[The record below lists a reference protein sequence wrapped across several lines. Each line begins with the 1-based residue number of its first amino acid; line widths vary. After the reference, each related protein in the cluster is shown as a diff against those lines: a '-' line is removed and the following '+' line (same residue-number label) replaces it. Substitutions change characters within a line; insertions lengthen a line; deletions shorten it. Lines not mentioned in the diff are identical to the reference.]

1 VNNKIV
7 SFRDL
12 IKISSLKRKQNK
24 KIVLCHGVFDL
35 LHIGHIKH
43 FEEAKT
49 YGDILIVTITPDK
62 FVVKGPNRPAFST
75 NLRLEALQALECVDY
90 VSVNKW
96 ATASQTIKSIKPN
109 IYCKGPDYK
118 KRENDITKKIYE
130 EEVAVKSIKGKI
142 KFTNTQSF
150 SSSNLLN
157 NFLQIH
163 SDQQRKYLSNIS
175 KKFSFTDIKKIF
187 SDFFSIRVLVIGE
200 AIIDKYVFCE
210 ALGKSGKEPILALR
224 EIKTEQYYGGSLA
237 ISNHLSNF
245 CKSLKLFTMIGQKR
259 EYQKDIIK
267 NKAKNISINFFYKS
281 NSPTIVKK
289 RFVDSINKNKI
300 LGVYEINDELINIKQ
315 QNNIQTH
322 LNKLK
327 GKIDHIIISDYGH
340 GFISERIAKKI
351 IGICKSV
358 SLSAQLNAANLGMH
372 TINKYKKI
380 ETLVINEMELRQE
393 MKDRNSLIKKLM
405 KKLTKNIK
413 IKNLIV
419 TRGKNGSILYDKIN
433 NEFIECPAFASSVV
447 DKVGAGDAML
457 SVISIALNIGL
468 DKRLSLLLGS
478 LAAAQSVESM
488 GNSLFVDKNKMLKV
502 IESLIK

>member
-1 VNNKIV
+1 MNNKIV
-7 SFRDL
+7 SFKDL
-12 IKISSLKRKQNK
+12 VKISKLKRNQNK

-49 YGDILIVTITPDK
+49 FGDVLIVTITPDK
-62 FVVKGPNRPAFST
+62 LVVKGPNRPAFNT

-96 ATASQTIKSIKPN
+96 ATATQTIKSIKPH
-109 IYCKGPDYK
+109 IYCKGLDYK
-118 KRENDITKKIYE
+118 KKENDITKKIYE
-130 EEVAVKSIKGKI
+130 EEEAIKSINGLL
-142 KFTNTQSF
+142 KFTNTESF

-157 NFLQIH
+157 NFVKIH
-163 SDQQRKYLSNIS
+163 SDQQRKYLSKIRN
-175 KKFSFTDIKKIF
+175 KFSFKDIKNIF
-187 SDFFSIRVLVIGE
+187 SNFFSIRVLVVGE
-200 AIIDKYVFCE
+200 TIIDKYVFCE
-210 ALGKSGKEPILALR
+210 ALGKSGKEPILVLR
-224 EIKTEQYYGGSLA
+224 EIKTEEYYGGAIA

-245 CKSLKLFTMIGQKR
+245 CKSIKLFTMIGQNK
-259 EYQKDIIK
+259 EYKGDIIK
-267 NKAKNISINFFYKS
+267 NKAKNISVNFFYKL

-300 LGVYEINDELINIKQ
+300 LGIYEINDELINLKQ
-315 QNNIQTH
+315 QKNIQTQ
-322 LNKLK
+322 LNRLK
-327 GKIDHIIISDYGH
+327 GKVDHIIISDYGH
-340 GFISERIAKKI
+340 GFISEKLAKKI
-351 IGICKSV
+351 ISICKSI

-380 ETLVINEMELRQE
+380 ETVVINEMELRHE
-393 MKDRNSLIKKLM
+393 MKDRNSLIKNLM
-405 KKLTKNIK
+405 KQLTQKIK

-433 NEFIECPAFASSVV
+433 KEFIECPAFASSVV

-457 SVISIALNIGL
+457 SIIAIALNKGI
-468 DKRLSLLLGS
+468 DKHLSLFLGS

-488 GNSLFVDKNKMLKV
+488 GNSIFVDKNKMLKV

>member
-1 VNNKIV
+1 MMLNKLIAINDVKKKFEKLENLTIV
-7 SFRDL
+7 
-12 IKISSLKRKQNK
+12 Q
-24 KIVLCHGVFDL
+24 CHGVFDI
-35 LHIGHIKH
+35 LHYGHINY
-43 FEEAKT
+43 FIFAKKK
-49 YGDILIVTITPDK
+49 GDILIVTITPDK

-96 ATASQTIKSIKPN
+96 ATASQTIRSIKPN
-109 IYCKGPDYK
+109 IYCKGRDYK
-118 KRENDITKKIYE
+118 KKENDITKKIYE
-130 EEVAVKSIKGKI
+130 EEEVIKSIKGKI

-157 NFLQIH
+157 NFLKIH
-163 SDQQRKYLSNIS
+163 SDQQRKYLNNIS

-237 ISNHLSNF
+237 ISNHLSDF
-245 CKSLKLFTMIGQKR
+245 CNSIKLLTMIGENK
-259 EYQKDIIK
+259 EYKQDIIK
-267 NKAKNISINFFYKS
+267 NKAKNISIDFFYKS

-300 LGVYEINDELINIKQ
+300 LGVYEINDELIDLKQ
-315 QNNIQTH
+315 QKSIT
-322 LNKLK
+322 LSLEKLK
-327 GKIDHIIISDYGH
+327 KSIDHIIVSDYGH
-340 GFISERIAKKI
+340 GFISEQVAKKI
-351 IGICKSV
+351 INVCKSV

-393 MKDRNSLIKKLM
+393 MKDRNSLIKNLM
-405 KKLTKNIK
+405 KKLTQKIK

-419 TRGKNGSILYDKIN
+419 TRGKNGSILYDKNN
-433 NEFIECPAFASSVV
+433 NEFIECPAFASSIV
-447 DKVGAGDAML
+447 DKIGAGDAML
-457 SVISIALNIGL
+457 SIISIALNKGI
-468 DKRLSLLLGS
+468 DKHLSLLLGS

-488 GNSLFVDKNKMLKV
+488 GNSIFVDKNKMLKV